1 MYVLKP
7 HISTKKFKSKQ
18 MITDDDFK
26 LLRRR
31 LFLYKAVVLTF
42 ARYHCEKMLSQY
54 LHLFRSIRSS
64 INLYVDFE
72 YFLDFLGV

>member
-18 MITDDDFK
+18 MITDDVFK

-42 ARYHCEKMLSQY
+42 VRCHCEKIKMLSQY
-54 LHLFRSIRSS
+54 LLLFSSIRS
-64 INLYVDFE
+64 VDFE
-72 YFLDFLGV
+72 YFLDFLALGV